1 MPAYAVLGAQWG
13 DEGKGKIVDFLSEN
27 IQLVG
32 RFSGGN
38 NAGHTVVNDDGEFSL
53 HLIPSGI
60 FWPNVFGVVGAGVV
74 VDPDILIS
82 EIDYLIDKGIDITKK
97 IMISQRA
104 HIVMPYHIILDE
116 LMEKAKGNNAI
127 GTTGKGIGPAYADKA
142 YRLGIRMGD
151 ILNLDLFKSKLN
163 EALPHINR
171 IISNGYEAEPILID
185 KLIDKWFVWN
195 NRLSMLIGNVEQKVN
210 NALLNNE
217 NVLLEGAQGALLDLD
232 LGTYPYVTSSNP
244 TIGGAFTGLGI
255 NHKWISGVAGIF
267 KAYTTRVG
275 AGPLPSELDIESA
288 KEIRNIANEFG
299 TTTGRPRRIGWFDA
313 VAGRY
318 TYEINGYNSAI
329 LTRLDILDELKSLKI
344 CKSYKYGSEVLED
357 FPLDLSVLEKCEP
370 IYEEVEG
377 WSQSTYGITE
387 YDDLPDNAKLYVSKI
402 EEFIDCNI
410 DIISTG
416 PHRKNTIKRK
426 PLIL

>member
-13 DEGKGKIVDFLSEN
+13 DEGKGKIVDFLSED
-27 IQLVG
+27 IQIVG

-60 FWPNVFGVVGAGVV
+60 FWPNTFGVVGAGVV

-82 EIDYLIDKGIDITKK
+82 EIDYLINKGINITNK
-97 IMISQRA
+97 ILISERA

-116 LMEKAKGNNAI
+116 LMEKSKGNNAI

-142 YRLGIRMGD
+142 YRLGIRMVD

-163 EALPHINR
+163 EVLPHVNR
-171 IISNGYEAEPILID
+171 IISNGYDSKPILID
-185 KLIDKWFVWN
+185 EVLEKWFTWN
-195 NRLSMLIGNVEQKVN
+195 DRLSNLIGNVEKKVN
-210 NALLNNE
+210 NSLLNQE

-255 NHKWISGVAGIF
+255 NPKWLSGIAGIF

-275 AGPLPSELDIESA
+275 AGPLPSELDMESA

-313 VAGRY
+313 VAARY
-318 TYEINGYNSAI
+318 TYQMNGYDSAI

-344 CKSYKYGSEVLED
+344 CKSYKYGSQILED
-357 FPLDLSVLEKCEP
+357 FPLDLAVLEKCEP
-370 IYEEVEG
+370 IYEEIEG
-377 WSQSTYGITE
+377 WCTSTYGVTE
-387 YDDLPDNAKLYVSKI
+387 YSDLPDNAKLYVMKI
-402 EEFIDCNI
+402 EEFIGCNI

-426 PLIL
+426 PLII